1 MNIEIIINIVS
12 CIFTIAALVFTM
24 YLWLLEQL
32 SGEETRFVEGKAG
45 YISALKGS
53 KSKIKEY
60 EIKFDNGSEQDSS
73 DFTAE
78 DKDIEA
84 IRDIIDE
91 VNGQLEIIVN
101 YRFWNRNAHKKDFER
116 IKKFYGDSKYLT
128 STITR
133 YIEPYD
139 DNTLIEIGRFDLQTI
154 KEIIRQYIKGL
165 DFIIIFLE
173 DWK

>member
-1 MNIEIIINIVS
+1 MNIEIIINIVT

-45 YISALKGS
+45 YIRALKGS
-53 KSKIKEY
+53 KGKIDDFKKKFEKE
-60 EIKFDNGSEQDSS
+60 NDSAL
-73 DFTAE
+73 AE
-78 DKDIEA
+78 DKDIEE

-116 IKKFYGDSKYLT
+116 IKKFYTDSKYLT

-133 YIEPYD
+133 YTEEDD

>member
-1 MNIEIIINIVS
+1 MNIEIIINIVT

-45 YISALKGS
+45 YIRALKGS
-53 KSKIKEY
+53 KGKIDDFKKKFEKE
-60 EIKFDNGSEQDSS
+60 NDSAL
-73 DFTAE
+73 AE
-78 DKDIEA
+78 DKDIEE

-101 YRFWNRNAHKKDFER
+101 YRFWNRNAHKKDFEK
-116 IKKFYGDSKYLT
+116 IKKFYTDSKYLT

-133 YIEPYD
+133 YTEED

>member
-60 EIKFDNGSEQDSS
+60 EIKFDNGSEQDTENAAVFEPVFRS
-73 DFTAE
+73 
-78 DKDIEA
+78 
-84 IRDIIDE
+84 RM
-91 VNGQLEIIVN
+91 
-101 YRFWNRNAHKKDFER
+101 RNAFKSDKCP
-116 IKKFYGDSKYLT
+116 G
-128 STITR
+128 
-133 YIEPYD
+133 
-139 DNTLIEIGRFDLQTI
+139 
-154 KEIIRQYIKGL
+154 
-165 DFIIIFLE
+165 
-173 DWK
+173 

>member
-1 MNIEIIINIVS
+1 MNIEIIINIVT

-45 YISALKGS
+45 YIRALKGS
-53 KSKIKEY
+53 KGKIDDFKKKFEKE
-60 EIKFDNGSEQDSS
+60 NDSAL
-73 DFTAE
+73 AE
-78 DKDIEA
+78 DKDIEE

-101 YRFWNRNAHKKDFER
+101 YRFWNRNAHKKDFEK
-116 IKKFYGDSKYLT
+116 IKKFYTDSKYLT

-133 YIEPYD
+133 YTEEDD